1 MKTFV
6 LKSIEPAFIQEE
18 LSQIG
23 FDESY
28 IDCAK
33 NKYKYKNIKI
43 FALSPAQ
50 ANILKQTALSCG
62 ADCATHREVI
72 TGNIEK
78 SDVILGGSVA
88 ELEKIAE
95 KLKSQPF
102 NLPLLREKILNH
114 LQQSRHNKTKLVG
127 ILNITPDSFSDGG
140 MYFEPLKAQKHLI
153 QMIEDGADMI
163 DIGAESTRPYS
174 AEISPK
180 EQIERLK
187 PIIEF
192 IQKEKIKTSI
202 SVDTRSSEVADYVLN
217 NGVSII
223 NDVSGFDYDKNMPD
237 IIAQYNAGI
246 IIQHSKGTPANMQD
260 SPQYDN
266 IIDEIYTSLKEKIE
280 FASSKG
286 IKNIIIDPGIGFGKT
301 RENNFEILERITE
314 FYSLN
319 CPIMIGLSRKSLL
332 GINED
337 NNELKDTLSAA
348 LSYPLIK
355 KHIDYLRVHNVRL
368 HKNIIQLA

>member
-1 MKTFV
+1 MNEFV
-6 LKSIEPAFIQEE
+6 LKSIEPTFIQEE

-33 NKYKYKNIKI
+33 NKYKYENIKI
-43 FALSPAQ
+43 FALSPTQ

-62 ADCATHREVI
+62 TDCATHREVI
-72 TGNIEK
+72 TGKIEK
-78 SDVILGGSVA
+78 SDVILGGSIS

-192 IQKEKIKTSI
+192 KQKEKIKTSI

-217 NGVSII
+217 NGVSVI

-260 SPQYDN
+260 SPKYNN

-280 FASSKG
+280 FANSKG

-337 NNELKDTLSAA
+337 NNELKDSLSAV